1 MVVVAVNIL
10 VFVPTKVVPKLSQI
24 ALVEPTSVFVV
35 IATLV
40 IEVVLTIGLR
50 LKFIDF
56 GNRIW
61 RKR

>member
-10 VFVPTKVVPKLSQI
+10 VFVPTEVVPKPSPI
-24 ALVEPTSVFVV
+24 ALVKPASVFVV

-50 LKFIDF
+50 LNFIDF